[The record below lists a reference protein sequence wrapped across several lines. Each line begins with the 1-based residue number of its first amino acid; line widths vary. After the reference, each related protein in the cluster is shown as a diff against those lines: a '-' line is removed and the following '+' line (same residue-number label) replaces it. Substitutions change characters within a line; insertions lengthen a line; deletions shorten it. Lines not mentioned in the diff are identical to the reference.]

1 MAKDRFEQDLRTF
14 VKNTLRRASLRWRPR
29 SDAFAAARIERGLYQ
44 CKMCKEGF
52 KRDQVILDH
61 INPVVPITGS
71 DITIEQWIRGLLV
84 PAEGFQVLCK
94 TCSDAK
100 TAIEDKMRAKANQA
114 RKELEKKKKR
124 EKNESN

>member
-1 MAKDRFEQDLRTF
+1 MARDKFEQQLRTF
-14 VKNTLRRASLRWRPR
+14 VKNTLRRASLRWQPR
-29 SDAFAAARIERGLYQ
+29 TDAFTAARIERGLYQ

-71 DITIEQWIRGLLV
+71 DISIEEWIRGLLV

-100 TAIEDKMRAKANQA
+100 TFIEDKMRAKANQKK
-114 RKELEKKKKR
+114 KELDKAKKK
-124 EKNESN
+124 E